1 MLNLREIA
9 RDKVC
14 MVRVPGVCNRDPKTT
29 VLAHRNG
36 AGMAI
41 KHNDL
46 IAAWCCSACHDYVDG
61 RSYPQAR
68 SEIRDLYLADGI
80 HRTQTML
87 LEMGLIEVKV
97 LQP

>member
-1 MLNLREIA
+1 MPNLREIA
-9 RDKVC
+9 RGKVC
-14 MVRVPGVCNRDPKTT
+14 MVRVSGVCNLDPSTV

-46 IAAWCCSACHDYVDG
+46 IAAWCCSSCHDYVDG
-61 RSYPQAR
+61 RSHPGVPQDER
-68 SEIRDLYLADGI
+68 ERYLTDGI

-87 LEMGLIEVKV
+87 LEMGLIEVRV